1 MKILA
6 IDTATE
12 ACSAALSID
21 GETASRFEVAP
32 RRHTEL
38 LLPMVD
44 ELLAEAGIALSALD
58 AIAFGRGPGSF
69 TGVRIATATAQ
80 GIAYSADLPVAPV
93 STLAAIAQ
101 AAMDERDVPA
111 VACAVDARMGEVYWA
126 TFRRD
131 ADGLAA
137 LEGEERVLPPA
148 AVPLLDAG
156 IPWHGA
162 GSGWEAYHDALIE
175 RLGAAPATL
184 DARAL
189 PHAATIAR
197 LAAAAFKRG
206 ETVPPAE
213 ALPVYLR
220 NRVTHQRTPPA

>member
-44 ELLAEAGIALSALD
+44 ELLTEAGMALSALD

-80 GIAYSADLPVAPV
+80 GIAYSADLLVAPV

-101 AAMDERDVPA
+101 AAMDRRNALA

-126 TFRRD
+126 TFRRG
-131 ADGLAA
+131 ADGLAV
-137 LEGEERVLPPA
+137 LEGEERVLPPSDA
-148 AVPLLDAG
+148 PLLDEG
-156 IPWHGA
+156 ISWHGA
-162 GSGWEAYHDALIE
+162 GSGWEVYHEALIE
-175 RLGAAPATL
+175 RLGATPATL
-184 DARAL
+184 DAKAL

-197 LAAAAFKRG
+197 LAAAAVERG